1 MMLTKEK
8 IINSSKIKTYY
19 KKPLNKMKKTLF
31 AIAIVSGLF
40 VAGNT
45 VILSSDVVK
54 TSNLVKEKIEYYNN
68 LNSYNNFYKA
78 MEAVPY
84 TENDFKKDLSLFEY
98 LYVNNNAVSDVV
110 FETEK
115 VGFYNFTEMKLKYSD
130 RQEFFPQFLKE
141 TSSMNY
147 SDNNNDYNPYKKIGI
162 YKELLNDK
170 HNIIEGTVIS
180 AIALT
185 DEKVKELEEK
195 LSKKYNK
202 NVTLENKVD
211 ESILGGVLVRLGNTQ
226 IDGSVKT
233 RLDNIKDQLSQV
245 IS

>member
-1 MMLTKEK
+1 MIDIIANRYAEALFELSEEENITKEIYNELNNVVDIVK
-8 IINSSKIKTYY
+8 NNKDLDNVLKS
-19 KKPLNKMKKTLF
+19 PLVAKAEKVQLIETLF
-31 AIAIVSGLF
+31 
-40 VAGNT
+40 NT
-45 VILSSDVVK
+45 
-54 TSNLVKEKIEYYNN
+54 KINNN
-68 LNSYNNFYKA
+68 LKN
-78 MEAVPY
+78 
-84 TENDFKKDLSLFEY
+84 
-98 LYVNNNAVSDVV
+98 
-110 FETEK
+110 
-115 VGFYNFTEMKLKYSD
+115 
-130 RQEFFPQFLKE
+130 FLKILVE
-141 TSSMNY
+141 KGRISSLK
-147 SDNNNDYNPYKKIGI
+147 SIELTF
-162 YKELLNDK
+162 KELLNDK

-185 DEKVKELEEK
+185 NEKVKELEEK